1 VLGVPNLSDV
11 EGGERELVFN
21 ADDIGTEGDFH
32 LFDEN
37 DFNKLSK
44 IADQY
49 LKGLGPDNGF

>member
-1 VLGVPNLSDV
+1 
-11 EGGERELVFN
+11 VFN